1 MISRAVGGKFEDSCW
16 TRGDCRVARSTSVS
30 PDDKKNPLQRLPHS
44 VSARALY
51 IPAQGVTKVKMGPE
65 EAARKC
71 APQKAGSPG
80 RRKTGALPR
89 HRQYSSWEDENK
101 ENIDPRTRKATATS
115 PAKLKALSPTKTGN
129 VVKPTTRARRR
140 RNAIVPVGSPRSVCD
155 LQNAFAALAVASRR

>member
-1 MISRAVGGKFEDSCW
+1 MPARGECRTYLPSRM
-16 TRGDCRVARSTSVS
+16 
-30 PDDKKNPLQRLPHS
+30 
-44 VSARALY
+44 
-51 IPAQGVTKVKMGPE
+51 PAQGATKVDMGPE
-65 EAARKC
+65 AAGKR

-80 RRKTGALPR
+80 RRKTSTLPR
-89 HRQYSSWEDENK
+89 HRAYASWEDENK

-115 PAKLKALSPTKTGN
+115 PAKPKALSPTKTGN

>member
-1 MISRAVGGKFEDSCW
+1 M
-16 TRGDCRVARSTSVS
+16 
-30 PDDKKNPLQRLPHS
+30 
-44 VSARALY
+44 
-51 IPAQGVTKVKMGPE
+51 PAQGATKVEMGPE
-65 EAARKC
+65 AAGKR

-101 ENIDPRTRKATATS
+101 ENIDPRTRKAPATS
-115 PAKLKALSPTKTGN
+115 LAKPKALSSSTASN
-129 VVKPTTRARRR
+129 VVKPTRTRRR